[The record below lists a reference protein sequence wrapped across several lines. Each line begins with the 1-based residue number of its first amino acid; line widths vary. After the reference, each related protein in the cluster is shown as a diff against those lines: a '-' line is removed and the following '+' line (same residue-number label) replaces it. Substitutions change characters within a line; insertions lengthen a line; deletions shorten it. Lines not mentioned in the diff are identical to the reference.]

1 MATRTTKGT
10 EGVETPS
17 LNELLR
23 QLLEKEGKIAP
34 QGWCTAHQLAKAWGL
49 ERRHCSRV
57 LERMVGAGI
66 MQRKK
71 YVSKTVGPRGVM
83 ASMWHYAKTSI

>member
-10 EGVETPS
+10 EGVETPG

-34 QGWCTAHQLAKAWGL
+34 QGWYTANEFAKSWGL

-57 LERMVGAGI
+57 LERMVGAGL

-71 YVSKTVGPRGVM
+71 YVSKTVGTRGVM

>member
-10 EGVETPS
+10 EGVATPG
-17 LNELLR
+17 LNELLQ
-23 QLLEKEGKIAP
+23 QLLEKEGHAP
-34 QGWCTAHQLAKAWGL
+34 PPGWHTAGELQQAWGIDG
-49 ERRHCSRV
+49 RHCRR
-57 LERMVGAGI
+57 LLDRMVKTGL

-83 ASMWHYAKTSI
+83 ARMWHYAKTSV